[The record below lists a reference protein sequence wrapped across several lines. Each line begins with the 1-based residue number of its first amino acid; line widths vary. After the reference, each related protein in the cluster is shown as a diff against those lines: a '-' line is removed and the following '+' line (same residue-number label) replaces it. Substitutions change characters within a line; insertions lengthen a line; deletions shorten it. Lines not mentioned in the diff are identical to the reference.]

1 MKEKVCTSC
10 GYTGEA
16 INQCL
21 GSFILD
27 ALVWFV
33 TIGAIAVTAL
43 IPLIVIPV
51 GWTIFHI
58 VNFKSKCP
66 KCENLD
72 MVSKTSSKGRAALGH
87 S

>member
-16 INQCL
+16 INQCM

-27 ALVWFV
+27 ILLWSA
-33 TIGAIAVTAL
+33 TIGAIFVTAL
-43 IPLIVIPV
+43 IPLIIIPV

-72 MVSKTSSKGRAALGH
+72 MVSKTSAKGKASLGL